1 VLPAIGLTLLQN
13 RQVTGS
19 WTTLPYLLSR
29 YEYGVPTTFTFQP
42 NPLPHRELTPEQQL
56 EYRMQVS
63 FHGNNTDTFER
74 YLQRLEYRVRFYR
87 FFFFAPLYLALLIFF
102 TALREWR
109 FIWVLLSLIIFALGA
124 NFYPFF
130 FPHYIAVVT
139 CLFVLAGII
148 GLERLSHLNI
158 RGMPMGQEASAAIL
172 LICTAHFLFWYGMHL
187 FDNQPFSIALRKYET
202 WDWINHENPGGRNSI
217 DRQLAQV
224 SGKQLVFVRYWP
236 QHIFQDEWVSNAADI
251 DGARVVWARDAGAAE
266 NEKLRQYYPGRRVWL
281 LEPDARPPK
290 LSPFERPLESGAS
303 P

>member
-1 VLPAIGLTLLQN
+1 
-13 RQVTGS
+13 
-19 WTTLPYLLSR
+19 
-29 YEYGVPTTFTFQP
+29 
-42 NPLPHRELTPEQQL
+42 
-56 EYRMQVS
+56 
-63 FHGNNTDTFER
+63 
-74 YLQRLEYRVRFYR
+74 
-87 FFFFAPLYLALLIFF
+87 
-102 TALREWR
+102 
-109 FIWVLLSLIIFALGA
+109 
-124 NFYPFF
+124 
-130 FPHYIAVVT
+130 
-139 CLFVLAGII
+139 LFVLAGII

-224 SGKQLVFVRYWP
+224 PGEQLVFVRYWP
-236 QHIFQDEWVSNAADI
+236 QHIFRDEWVSNAADI
-251 DGARVVWARDAGAAE
+251 DRARVVWARDAGAAE

-290 LSPFERPLESGAS
+290 LSPFERPLEGGAS